1 MQVVILS
8 AFIGLVI
15 GLASTMF
22 SRTQTTSARL
32 ANVASSTFGSII
44 LTILSL
50 IFGISAPIPA
60 VAVVGALAAIMVLV
74 IFRKPSSE
82 NRSYYL

>member
-22 SRTQTTSARL
+22 SRTQTKSARI
-32 ANVASSTFGSII
+32 ANVASSTAGSVI

-50 IFGISAPIPA
+50 VFGISAPIPA
-60 VAVVGALAAIMVLV
+60 VAVVGALAAIMILV